1 MAWWLIALR
10 RHAGSLLNKEVYM
23 ATIGFFVLVGGW
35 IWSVAR
41 GIQVSMLCVVLN
53 FIFPPLAQG
62 IFSLYEPPIR
72 APLMTMVV
80 GTALMYFA
88 GALRFADSGLGFSF
102 NL

>member
-1 MAWWLIALR
+1 MAA
-10 RHAGSLLNKEVYM
+10 V
-23 ATIGFFVLVGGW
+23 GFFLLLGGW

-72 APLMTMVV
+72 APLMTMLA
-80 GTALMYFA
+80 GAALLYFA
-88 GALRFADSGLGFSF
+88 GALRFADSGIGFSLNF
-102 NL
+102 